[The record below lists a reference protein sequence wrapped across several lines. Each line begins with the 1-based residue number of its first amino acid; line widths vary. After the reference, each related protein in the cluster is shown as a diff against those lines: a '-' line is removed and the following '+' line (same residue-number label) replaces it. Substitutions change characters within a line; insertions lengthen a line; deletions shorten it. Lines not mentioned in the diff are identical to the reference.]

1 MGDHLSGQF
10 VSRLLGARRGDYKPE
25 VYLDYLTRPEHG
37 SRRECT
43 MGAEEQTTVVDVDL
57 VELDEGVDQD
67 ERERRRNKAYTVVV
81 RTPAGFEARFRV
93 HPNERVETLARQAE
107 RFFIRRGELAEGNYR
122 LEKLADGTTVP
133 LVPSATLRESGVVKG
148 TVCVLVVADPQVDG

>member
-1 MGDHLSGQF
+1 
-10 VSRLLGARRGDYKPE
+10 
-25 VYLDYLTRPEHG
+25 
-37 SRRECT
+37 

-57 VELDEGVDQD
+57 VELDEGVDKE
-67 ERERRRNKAYTVVV
+67 ERERPRNKAYTVVV

-107 RFFIRRGELAEGNYR
+107 RYFVRRGELAEGNYR

-133 LVPSATLRESGVVKG
+133 LVASATLGESDVIDG
-148 TVCVLVVADPQVDG
+148 TVCVLAVVDPQVDG

>member
-1 MGDHLSGQF
+1 
-10 VSRLLGARRGDYKPE
+10 
-25 VYLDYLTRPEHG
+25 
-37 SRRECT
+37 

-93 HPNERVETLARQAE
+93 HPSERVETLARQAE
-107 RFFIRRGELAEGNYR
+107 RFFVRRGELAEGNYR